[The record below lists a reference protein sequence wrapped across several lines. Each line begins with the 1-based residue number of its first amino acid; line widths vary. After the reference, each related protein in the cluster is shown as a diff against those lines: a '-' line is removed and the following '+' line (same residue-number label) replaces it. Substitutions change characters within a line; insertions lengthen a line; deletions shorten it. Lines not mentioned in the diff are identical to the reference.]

1 MLSFR
6 GIMGETVIIIILICV
21 LFIILLFTRKA
32 NLDVERRLT
41 DLISGE
47 LKEIRGNVDSS
58 SKNMNEQIS
67 SFVKETEN
75 IKDRMEKMQSTVKD
89 ISSFQEFFRSP
100 KVRGEWGE
108 ASLKHLLQEYFPEE
122 LYETQYTFASGEKV
136 DSILKLP
143 DKKLLPIDS
152 KFPFDNFRKMIEAKE
167 DERDLY
173 RKKFLEDVK
182 KRIKDISEKYIIP
195 SENTVDFAV
204 MYVPAEAVYYEI
216 NMASDIDIAEFARSK
231 KVILSSPNTFY
242 LTLRA
247 IEQWFRDTQITKE
260 AHEIM
265 NRLKKIEKD
274 GEKLTNDFNKLGVHL
289 SNANSAYKNSKKRVV
304 LFDKKVKGI
313 LKNNSKNKNLQN
325 SQNKIN
331 PPEKEEK

>member
-1 MLSFR
+1 
-6 GIMGETVIIIILICV
+6 MGETVIIIILICV

>member
-1 MLSFR
+1 MEILL
-6 GIMGETVIIIILICV
+6 IITAICA
-21 LFIILLFTRKA
+21 LFIVLLYVHKA

-41 DLISGE
+41 DVITKE
-47 LKEIRGNVDSS
+47 LKEIRGNVDLT
-58 SKNMNEQIS
+58 SKGMNEQVS
-67 SFVKETEN
+67 SFIRETVN
-75 IKDRMEKMQSTVKD
+75 IKEKMETMQSTVKS

-100 KVRGEWGE
+100 KVRGQWGE

-122 LYETQYTFASGEKV
+122 LYSIQYGFSSGETV
-136 DSILKLP
+136 DAVLKLP
-143 DKKLLPIDS
+143 DKKLLPIDA
-152 KFPFDNFRKMIEAKE
+152 KFPFDNFRRMIEIE
-167 DERDLY
+167 GEEREVV

-182 KRIKDISEKYIIP
+182 KRIREISEKYILP

-216 NMASDIDIAEFARSK
+216 NMATDVDIAEFARSK

-247 IEQWFRDTQITKE
+247 IEQWFRDTQITKQ

-265 NRLKKIEKD
+265 QRLARIEKD
-274 GEKLTNDFNKLGVHL
+274 GSKLSDDFRKLGIHL
-289 SNANSAYKNSKKRVV
+289 KNATSAYRHSRKRVV

-313 LKNNSKNKNLQN
+313 LRSNKKNVA
-325 SQNKIN
+325 KITA
-331 PPEKEEK
+331 PEKKKK